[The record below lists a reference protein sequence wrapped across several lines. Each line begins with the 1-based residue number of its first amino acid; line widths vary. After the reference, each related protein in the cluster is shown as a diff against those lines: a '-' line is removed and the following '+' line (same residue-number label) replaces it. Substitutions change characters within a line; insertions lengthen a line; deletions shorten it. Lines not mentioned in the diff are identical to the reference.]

1 MVFFVDI
8 SHFHRFRIHFDDQMS
23 GHTVRDNTFVDSWVG
38 IMLGGGRRT
47 IIVNNTF
54 ERVDR
59 AIEFDNR

>member
-1 MVFFVDI
+1 
-8 SHFHRFRIHFDDQMS
+8 MS